1 MNETPFG
8 PQGTLIGKSLGDYEL
23 VDLLTS
29 GGMARIYKGLDKR
42 LQRYAA
48 VKVLM
53 RELLDSDESL
63 PERFSREARAVAQLD
78 HPNIVTVYQT
88 GEQDGYMFIAMR
100 LIDGND
106 LADEISRLRRLGK
119 LMDPMRALNILEQIA
134 EALDYAHGRGII
146 HRDFKPSNVL
156 LTEGDR
162 AYLTDFGLALWQS
175 KDKTMGTAFGTPR
188 YIAPEQALASETAV
202 PQSDIYAMAVVL
214 YEILTGDML
223 FRADT
228 PMQVAL
234 SHISEPPPSPR
245 GVNPD
250 IPEAVERELLKALS
264 KDAKA
269 RHQTA
274 GEFIRAV
281 KAAYQ
286 GAQTMHTAPSSSGST
301 RLLPGDVSPTVVIP
315 DARTPVSQ
323 RLERPAPPPET
334 RWTLIIAIIVVLV
347 GALVFGVAAIVGLSR
362 LYANNNA
369 TATAT
374 AQTAIAIVNA
384 TGTVNAANT
393 AASIMATETALAP
406 TATPTAT
413 DTPTATPTATD
424 TPTATE
430 TATATPTDTPT
441 ETDVPPTANAA
452 QTTEARQARATDR
465 AEAATTATAEFIAIV
480 ALTTGPDIF
489 VTVTPADTRT
499 IEPGDLTATWIAST
513 SLTAAPSATAG
524 TPAPTGETAEPTTE
538 VTATEELSATPS
550 ATTTAERVTPTDEA
564 ATETAAV
571 APTASVTAEASGTA
585 DVTVTLSPTSAPTES
600 ETPTATSDAVVGR
613 TSTPTPRPEPARLL
627 LRYSFD
633 FFVVQVTSEQPVDVS
648 RLTFSAADINAPSLG
663 GPRPIGLLEP
673 GVCAVLMQQ
682 RRVFDPEVYGCPL
695 PVDRLAQIP
704 SEAVFWRTIFSV
716 SWNGSRLG
724 NCTPASRTEERQC
737 ELVIR

>member
-23 VDLLTS
+23 VDLMTS

-63 PERFSREARAVAQLD
+63 PERFAREARAVAQLD

-245 GVNPD
+245 AINPD
-250 IPEAVERELLKALS
+250 IPEPVERELLKALS

-286 GAQTMHTAPSSSGST
+286 GASTMHSAPPASNV
-301 RLLPGDVSPTVVIP
+301 RPLPGSVSPTVVIP
-315 DARTPVSQ
+315 DARTPISQ
-323 RLERPAPPPET
+323 RVERPPKPPET
-334 RWTLIIAIIVVLV
+334 RWTLILAIIGVLI
-347 GALVFGVAAIVGLSR
+347 GALVFGVVAIVGLSR

-374 AQTAIAIVNA
+374 AQTAVAIVNA
-384 TGTVNAANT
+384 TRTVDAANT

-406 TATPTAT
+406 TVTPTPTAT
-413 DTPTATPTATD
+413 DTSTATD
-424 TPTATE
+424 
-430 TATATPTDTPT
+430 TATPTDTPT
-441 ETDVPPTANAA
+441 KTDVPPTANDT
-452 QTTEARQARATDR
+452 QTTEARQARATGR
-465 AEAATTATAEFIAIV
+465 AQVAATSTAEAIAIIALTHGPDFFVTATPEDTETATA
-480 ALTTGPDIF
+480 
-489 VTVTPADTRT
+489 
-499 IEPGDLTATWIAST
+499 TA
-513 SLTAAPSATAG
+513 SATAG
-524 TPAPTGETAEPTTE
+524 TPDASATVPSDSTGTAVPTDETAEPT
-538 VTATEELSATPS
+538 VAITATDERAT
-550 ATTTAERVTPTDEA
+550 ATDEA
-564 ATETAAV
+564 ATETASVTPSASPTLEPSETAEAEASPSPTSTPTDDG
-571 APTASVTAEASGTA
+571 APTATTEAII
-585 DVTVTLSPTSAPTES
+585 
-600 ETPTATSDAVVGR
+600 GR
-613 TSTPTPRPEPARLL
+613 TPTPTPRPEPVHLL

-633 FFVVQVTSEQPVDVS
+633 IFVVQVTSEQPVNIS
-648 RLTFSAADINAPSLG
+648 RLSFSADGTDAPLLG
-663 GPRPIGLLEP
+663 GPRPIGMLQP

-682 RRVFDPEVYGCPL
+682 RRVFNPEDYSCPQ
-695 PVDRLAQIP
+695 PVDRFTQIP
-704 SEAVFWRTIFSV
+704 SDAVFWRTTFAV
-716 SWNGSRLG
+716 SWNGTRLG
-724 NCTPASRTEERQC
+724 SCDPASRGAEQQC